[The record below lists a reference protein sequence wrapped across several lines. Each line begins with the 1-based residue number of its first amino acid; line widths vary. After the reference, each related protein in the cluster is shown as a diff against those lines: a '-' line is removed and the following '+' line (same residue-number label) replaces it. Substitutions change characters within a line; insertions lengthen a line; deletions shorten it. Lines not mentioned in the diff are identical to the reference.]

1 MTAGEAAPGRTY
13 AVPFDGVWRIAVS
26 LADGGLRGWR
36 LEAADD
42 GTGVIAARREAAFLR
57 REVEVS
63 IQIGLDENA
72 QTRVDLETHGAG
84 SRADARAER
93 GAVARFLARLDAEVE
108 RAAEAARAP
117 TWSS

>member
-1 MTAGEAAPGRTY
+1 MTPGETAPGRTY

-26 LADGGLRGWR
+26 LADGRLRGWR
-36 LEAADD
+36 IETADD
-42 GTGVIAARREAAFLR
+42 GTGVIAARRGAAFLR

-63 IQIGLDENA
+63 IRIGLDENA
-72 QTRVDLETHGAG
+72 QTRVDVETRDGG
-84 SRADARAER
+84 GRADARAGR
-93 GAVARFLARLDAEVE
+93 RAVARFFARLDAELE